1 MKRSYLSLGGER
13 SIQLAALASIFG
25 GSLWAVEVILD
36 GISPDSSVSEATDS
50 FFYIA
55 PLLMTFGL
63 AGFHARYA
71 TLIQG
76 MGRTGF
82 VNAFIGLA
90 MLVGGFLGGFTFGIE
105 QAMRI
110 SSFGFLI
117 LAFGLVLLG
126 LEVMKA
132 NALPRWNFLPL
143 AMGLLV
149 PLSVISG
156 DAAILRAPL
165 SALFGLGWILLGTIL
180 LSDATSKNTPS

>member
-1 MKRSYLSLGGER
+1 MKSYLSLGGER
-13 SIQLAALASIFG
+13 SIQLAALASIIG
-25 GSLWAVEVILD
+25 GSLWGAKVILD
-36 GISPDSSVSEATDS
+36 GISPDGSVSEATDS

-55 PLLMTFGL
+55 PLLLIFGL
-63 AGFHARYA
+63 AGFHSRHAA
-71 TLIQG
+71 VIQG

-90 MLVGGFLGGFTFGIE
+90 MLVGGFVGGFTFGIE

-126 LEVMKA
+126 LETMKA
-132 NALPRWNFLPL
+132 SALPYWNFLPL
-143 AMGLLV
+143 VMGLLV

-156 DAAILRAPL
+156 DAALLRAPL
-165 SALFGLGWILLGTIL
+165 SALFGLSWVLLGLVL
-180 LSDATSKNTPS
+180 LSDVKSKA